1 MAKKTKAADQTPAP
15 SAEGQSDIS
24 ILKESQFQEPIE
36 EFVKLL
42 SQSRR
47 AFLIGAG
54 CSKCAGLPLMEEL
67 TKEVLDE
74 IPKDDKAHEVLEG
87 LIQQFDGSKGCTIED
102 YMSELVDFISIAT
115 RREFR
120 ASTKAS
126 VGIGTESYSATD
138 LKEALGTIKQRIE
151 HSIVKRSVDI
161 QHHRN
166 LAKAVHGR
174 LQSGKSGPVQPVD
187 YFTLNYDTLVE
198 DALSLERIPIA
209 DGFNGGATGWWSA
222 EAYGEKG
229 VHARVFKV
237 HGSIDWCLIDDD
249 VLPSRIR
256 PSLKDDRQREPVLI
270 WPAATKYRETQR
282 DPYAQIIGRL
292 RTALQPGPSN
302 EVVLAVIG
310 YSFGDSHINYE
321 LNRALRES
329 DGRVSFVVF
338 TSDDTPTGL
347 LEEWLK
353 DPAVKEHVRIHANK
367 GFFHAD
373 TRIKSETALPWWK
386 FEVLVRLLG
395 GER

>member
-1 MAKKTKAADQTPAP
+1 MAKKREAQA
-15 SAEGQSDIS
+15 SAETSVIEAEDVMS
-24 ILKESQFQEPIE
+24 ALKAPQFYELVE

-67 TKEVLDE
+67 TQEVLTA
-74 IPKDDKAHEVLEG
+74 IPSTDKAHQILQE
-87 LIQQFDGSKGCTIED
+87 LIQQFQGAQGCTIED

-115 RREFR
+115 RRAFR
-120 ASTKAS
+120 FSTKAN
-126 VGIGTESYSATD
+126 VTIEATSYSAKE
-138 LKEALGTIKQRIE
+138 LEEALAAIKQQIE
-151 HSIVKRSVDI
+151 QAIVKRQVDI
-161 QHHRN
+161 QHHRSFV
-166 LAKAVHGR
+166 KAIHGR
-174 LQSGKSGPVQPVD
+174 LQSGKSGAVQPVD

-209 DGFNGGATGWWSA
+209 DGFNGGVTGWWSTD
-222 EAYGEKG
+222 AYDERG

-237 HGSIDWCLIDDD
+237 HGSIDWCLIEDD

-256 PSLKDDRQREPVLI
+256 PSLKDDKQREPVLI

-292 RTALQPGPSN
+292 RTTLRPGPSN
-302 EVVLAVIG
+302 EVVLAIIG

-321 LNRALRES
+321 LNRALHES
-329 DGRVSFVVF
+329 DGRVSFVIF
-338 TSDDTPTGL
+338 TSDDTPTGI
-347 LEEWLK
+347 LK
-353 DPAVKEHVRIHANK
+353 DWLDDSSVKEHVRIHANK

-373 TRIKSETALPWWK
+373 TRTESETPLPWWR
-386 FEVLVRLLG
+386 FELLVRLLG